1 MLLSPPEV
9 FLCSLMVVK
18 GEKQREGKKEN
29 LSDSTKIEV
38 DVREGKNKQERGKLK
53 AGGRIKRV
61 K

>member
-29 LSDSTKIEV
+29 LSDSKIEV